1 MTISANSFHSLGLRA
16 PLTPLFL
23 VSLAAVAFEISLTR
37 FFSIASWAEYG
48 YWVISITMVGI
59 AASGVVL
66 SVAQNWFL
74 KHQTAVF
81 RYGPA
86 LMMLAA
92 AAGYWLSTAIKFN
105 PLELQNHATMG
116 TQLLNIGAYYL
127 ALFPFFFLAGL
138 FIGLYFSAWPKD
150 IPQIYAA
157 DLIGAG
163 LSGVIAVGLMALIHP
178 FMLPLMMAPL
188 LLLAGWPI
196 GTTRSRMAL
205 VLCAVIGT
213 GILLSNKPDYNQ
225 FKAIYAPL
233 QTEGNQV
240 RETIYSPRGLF
251 TVLDNFTERLDMDIS
266 NNEKIL
272 AGAEPIATYGLY
284 NDGNR
289 MTSLPKKAPGQ
300 LAYLPAAL
308 DTFPYLMRP
317 KAQVLLLGT
326 RGGYR
331 IDEVKQLGAG
341 SIVALE
347 PEATLYDLIQRYRPD
362 LKSPT
367 DAAGSLQFEH
377 GAVSTY
383 LSAQPD
389 KKFDLID
396 IALDF
401 QGAAEVSKYA
411 LTVEAFAGYLD
422 HLKPG
427 GMVSVPVSIREFTV
441 YALKTSLTIR
451 DALKLKGIKDP
462 SKHILVYRSAWNA
475 RFLFSAQPIDAPA
488 IEQLKQFAAERS
500 FDLSFFPG
508 IDIDKLEIWNDL
520 PQTSFDDGTVKTS
533 DKADDALARDLVAH
547 FVNGNGTL
555 PKSLNLAPAT
565 TDRPFLYNIL
575 RFGSLDQVLKNIA
588 LVPREEIGYL
598 VNVAVLAQSIILA
611 LIVLCLPLVRRQTMA
626 VHGSIVGK
634 SILYFSGLGIGFL
647 FLEIYLIE
655 KATYLLNDRTLGF
668 SFTLGSMLFFSGVG
682 SYWSGRFDDRLKL
695 GIRYASLVILAWCA
709 LAFFFAET
717 VLAASLGLSTA
728 AKLVLLLLWVAPL
741 ALALG
746 FPFSIGLAV
755 LRPYP
760 VFMPWAW
767 SLNGAFSVIS
777 TPLAN
782 LLSIAYGQR
791 LLLIAG
797 FFGYLIVMLMLPV
810 AKKLAFGQSPGSSA
824 AQ

>member
-1 MTISANSFHSLGLRA
+1 MSSTTTATLGQRA
-16 PLTPLFL
+16 PLAPLFL

-66 SVAQNWFL
+66 SVGQNWFL
-74 KHQTAVF
+74 KHQTSVF

-86 LMMLAA
+86 LMMVA
-92 AAGYWLSTAIKFN
+92 AAGGYWVSTAIKFN
-105 PLELQNHATMG
+105 PLELQNHATMS

-150 IPQIYAA
+150 IARIYAA

-163 LSGVIAVGLMALIHP
+163 LSGVIAVGLMVFVHP

-188 LLLAGWPI
+188 LLLAGWSN
-196 GTTRSRMAL
+196 GTARSRIAL
-205 VLCAVIGT
+205 LVFAILGT
-213 GILLSNKPDYNQ
+213 AILLSNKPDYNQ

-233 QTEGNQV
+233 QTEGNKV
-240 RETIYSPRGLF
+240 RETILSPRGLF

-266 NNEKIL
+266 NNEKVL

-289 MTSLPKKAPGQ
+289 MTSLPKQAPGK

-308 DTFPYLMRP
+308 DIFPYLMRP
-317 KAQVLLLGT
+317 KAEVLLLGT

-331 IDEVKQLGAG
+331 IDEVRQLGVK

-347 PEATLYDLIQRYRPD
+347 PEATLFELIQRYRPD
-362 LKSPT
+362 LTANVGSGEV
-367 DAAGSLQFEH
+367 ASLQFEH
-377 GAVSTY
+377 NAVSTY
-383 LSAQPD
+383 LSAMPD
-389 KKFDLID
+389 KKFDVID

-401 QGAAEVSKYA
+401 QGTAEVSKYA

-441 YALKTSLTIR
+441 YALKTGLTVR
-451 DALKLKGIKDP
+451 DALKLKGIQDP

-475 RFLFSAQPIDAPA
+475 RFLFSAQPIDSQAVEA
-488 IEQLKQFAAERS
+488 LKKFAGDRS
-500 FDLSFFPG
+500 FDLSYFPG

-520 PQTSFDDGTVKTS
+520 PQTSFDDGTVKTG

-547 FVNGNGTL
+547 YVTGNGTM

-575 RFGSLDQVLKNIA
+575 RFGSLDQVFKNIA
-588 LVPREEIGYL
+588 LVPREEVGYL
-598 VNVAVLAQSIILA
+598 VNVAVLAQSIVLA
-611 LIVLCLPLVRRQTMA
+611 LIVLCLPLVRPSTMA

-655 KATYLLNDRTLGF
+655 KATFLLNDRTLGF

-682 SYWSGRFDDRLKL
+682 SFWSGRFDERLKV
-695 GIRYASLVILAWCA
+695 GIRYASALILLWCA
-709 LAFFFAET
+709 LAFFFADT
-717 VLAASLGLSTA
+717 ILAASLGLSTA
-728 AKLVLLLLWVAPL
+728 LKLVVLLLWVAPL

-746 FPFSIGLAV
+746 FPFSLGLAA
-755 LRPYP
+755 LRPHP

-782 LLSIAYGQR
+782 LLAIAYGQR
-791 LLLIAG
+791 LLLVAG
-797 FFGYLIVMLMLPV
+797 FMGYLVVMIMLPV
-810 AKKLAFGQSPGSSA
+810 AKNLAFGKPGASSA

>member
-1 MTISANSFHSLGLRA
+1 MQSHIKTLGLTA
-16 PLTPLFL
+16 PLSPLFL

-37 FFSIASWAEYG
+37 FFAIASWAEYG

-86 LMMLAA
+86 LMMVA
-92 AAGYWLSTAIKFN
+92 AAGGYWFSTAIKFN

-116 TQLLNIGAYYL
+116 TQLVNIGLYYL

-150 IPQIYAA
+150 VARIYAA

-163 LSGVIAVGLMALIHP
+163 LSGVIAVGLMALVHP

-188 LLLAGWPI
+188 LLLAGWTI
-196 GTTRSRMAL
+196 GSSWSRIAL
-205 VLCAVIGT
+205 VLFAIAGT
-213 GILLSNKPDYNQ
+213 GILVSNKPDYNQ

-233 QTEGNQV
+233 QTEGNKV
-240 RETIYSPRGLF
+240 HETIYSPRGLF
-251 TVLDNFTERLDMDIS
+251 SVLENFTERLDMDIS
-266 NNEKIL
+266 NNEKVL

-289 MTSLPKKAPGQ
+289 MTSLPKQAPGK

-308 DTFPYLMRP
+308 DIFPYTLRP
-317 KAQVLLLGT
+317 KAEVLLLGT

-331 IDEVKQLGAG
+331 IDEVRQLGAS

-347 PEATLYDLIQRYRPD
+347 PEATLFELIQKYRPD
-362 LKSPT
+362 LRNT
-367 DAAGSLQFEH
+367 NVGVALQFEH
-377 GAVSTY
+377 NAVATY
-383 LSAQPD
+383 LSAQPN

-401 QGAAEVSKYA
+401 QGTAEVSKYA

-441 YALKTSLTIR
+441 YALKTGLTIR

-462 SKHILVYRSAWNA
+462 AKHILVYRSAWNA
-475 RFLFSAQPIDAPA
+475 RFLFSAQAFDEKAVD
-488 IEQLKQFAAERS
+488 ELKKFAAERS

-508 IDIDKLEIWNDL
+508 IEIDKLEIWNDL

-547 FVNGNGTL
+547 IVAGNGTI

-575 RFGSLDQVLKNIA
+575 RFGSLDQVFKNIA
-588 LVPREEIGYL
+588 LVPREEVGYL
-598 VNVAVLAQSIILA
+598 VNVAVLAQSLILA
-611 LIVLCLPLVRRQTMA
+611 IIVLCLPLVRPSTMA
-626 VHGSIVGK
+626 VHGAIVGK
-634 SILYFSGLGIGFL
+634 SILFFSGLGIGFL

-655 KATYLLNDRTLGF
+655 KATFLLNDRTLGF

-682 SYWSGRFDDRLKL
+682 SFWSGRFDARLKS
-695 GIRYASLVILAWCA
+695 GIRYASLVILAWCV
-709 LAFFFAET
+709 LAFLFADV
-717 VLAASLGLSTA
+717 VLTACLGFSTLV
-728 AKLVLLLLWVAPL
+728 KLLALLCWVAPL

-746 FPFSIGLAV
+746 FPFSLGLAA
-755 LRPYP
+755 LRPHP

-791 LLLIAG
+791 LLLVAG
-797 FFGYLIVMLMLPV
+797 FVGYLVVMLMLPV
-810 AKKLAFGQSPGSSA
+810 AKTLAFGKPEGSSA